1 MRGHRHNADS
11 VRIASSL
18 CPDMIFRKDSISTTL
33 AIAAVVVTST
43 VSSASAQ
50 SFSSSWGTGN
60 VLPSYYDSRGRL
72 VTGSPSEDKAIA
84 VDRRGLSAFAAA
96 PASGHAT
103 IAIHRRTRSHPRL

>member
-1 MRGHRHNADS
+1 MRLYRGICTLSRDQN
-11 VRIASSL
+11 RRTI
-18 CPDMIFRKDSISTTL
+18 MNRISTTL